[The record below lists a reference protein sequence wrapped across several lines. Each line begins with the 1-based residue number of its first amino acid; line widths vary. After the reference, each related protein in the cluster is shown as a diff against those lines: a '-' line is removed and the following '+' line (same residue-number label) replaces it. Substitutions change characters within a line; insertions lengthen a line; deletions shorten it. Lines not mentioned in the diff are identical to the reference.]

1 MLRRYMLIKKII
13 SNIAL
18 VTITLIDL
26 TKQKTINM
34 KFNKITTVLIKKKKI
49 IFTKEIM
56 RYNMFEIQKSFI
68 LFNEYEVPFYEG
80 VSILYA
86 VVAVR
91 VR

>member
-34 KFNKITTVLIKKKKI
+34 KFNKITTVLIKK
-49 IFTKEIM
+49 ED
-56 RYNMFEIQKSFI
+56 Y
-68 LFNEYEVPFYEG
+68 FY
-80 VSILYA
+80 
-86 VVAVR
+86 
-91 VR
+91 